1 MWLLTESN
9 LLRSSWTIF
18 RSGQDLNLTFG
29 LITPPI
35 GQLLYVMSA
44 VVKIR
49 VSEMTPFMTAYLVI
63 LALITFIGALSTW
76 LPIMTGF

>member
-1 MWLLTESN
+1 M
-9 LLRSSWTIF
+9 
-18 RSGQDLNLTFG
+18 
-29 LITPPI
+29 ITPPI